1 MLVNDSPVIALRSA
15 AFGYADRVVVHDV
28 SLTVRPGETIA
39 IVGANGCGKSTLV
52 KGLLGL
58 NDQLGGSVELFGT
71 PLASF
76 KDRSLVGY
84 VPQRHTLS
92 TSVASTVQEVVA
104 IGRLPHQ
111 GLLARLRPVDRQIIA
126 SSLEV
131 VGLEGHAR
139 EEVSTLSGGQQRRVL
154 VARALAAEPRVLVM
168 DEPTAGVDLTN
179 QRLLTDVI
187 IGLRDQGVA
196 QLIVTHEIDALRP
209 ALTRVV
215 AMSGGT
221 VTFDGSLAAYDARA
235 VALLTGHDHHHDDD
249 PDPHAHALGHRH
261 LGLDEPLGRGGHRA

>member
-1 MLVNDSPVIALRSA
+1 M
-15 AFGYADRVVVHDV
+15 
-28 SLTVRPGETIA
+28 
-39 IVGANGCGKSTLV
+39 
-52 KGLLGL
+52 
-58 NDQLGGSVELFGT
+58 
-71 PLASF
+71 
-76 KDRSLVGY
+76 
-84 VPQRHTLS
+84 
-92 TSVASTVQEVVA
+92 VA